1 MKSNLVVI
9 GLGYVGLPLVAAAV
23 NSGFNVY
30 GFDIS
35 EARINDLKS
44 GRVKIEG
51 LDDEILLKSQGIG
64 QINFTNRIDD
74 VPGNSIFVIA
84 VPTPLNDLGKPDLN
98 YLDLACG
105 SIAKVISSGAL
116 VISESTSYIGT
127 LRNFIT
133 KKINKLSGVNDIQ
146 YGVAPERIDPG
157 NQQWSLRN
165 TPRIIS
171 GLTEDA
177 AQNTKNFY
185 KNFCESVITV
195 SSPEIAEASKLLEN
209 TFRLVNIALINEFS
223 DLTHR
228 LGLNT
233 FEITSAAATKP
244 FGYMHFLPGIG
255 VGGHCIP
262 IDPVYLLHSAN
273 DVNLDLRMVELATK
287 INSSA
292 HIGVIEKLKNL
303 LKTDLKKM
311 KIQIVGIAYKV
322 DVADTRESPAIKLI
336 NELRLQGASVT
347 WYDPLVKE
355 FKGEFS
361 TPLSLDIDLGLLISP
376 HSCVDLS
383 FWRNNNVKVF
393 DLSASKVNYGWA
405 KVL

>member
-1 MKSNLVVI
+1 MKINLVVI
-9 GLGYVGLPLVAAAV
+9 GLGYVGLPLVVAAA

-35 EARINDLKS
+35 ASRINDLKL
-44 GRVKIEG
+44 GRIKIQEFEDG
-51 LDDEILLKSQGIG
+51 SLPNSQDLG
-64 QINFTNRIDD
+64 QINFTNKIDD

-84 VPTPLNDLGKPDLN
+84 VPTPLDGLGKPDLN

-127 LRNFIT
+127 LRNFIS
-133 KKINKLSGVNDIQ
+133 KKINKLSGANYIK
-146 YGVAPERIDPG
+146 YAVAPERIDPG
-157 NQQWSLRN
+157 NQHWSLRN

-177 AQNTKNFY
+177 ALKTQEFY
-185 KNFCESVITV
+185 KNFCNNVITV

-223 DLTHR
+223 ELTHK

-233 FEITSAAATKP
+233 FEITNAAATKP
-244 FGYMHFLPGIG
+244 FGFMHFLPGIG

-262 IDPVYLLHSAN
+262 IDPVYLLHSAKE
-273 DVNLDLRMVELATK
+273 VNLDLQMVELATK

-292 HIGVIEKLKNL
+292 HISVVEKLKYL
-303 LKTDLKKM
+303 LKTDLDNK

-322 DVADTRESPAIKLI
+322 DTPDTRESPAIKLV
-336 NELRLQGASVT
+336 NELRLQGASVS
-347 WYDPLVKE
+347 WHDPLVKE
-355 FKGEFS
+355 FEGELS
-361 TPLSLDIDLGLLISP
+361 MPLSLDIDLGLLVTP

-383 FWRNNNVKVF
+383 FWKNNYVKVF
-393 DLSASKVNYGWA
+393 DLSATKENYGWA
-405 KVL
+405 KLL